1 MLEIKIQLSAT
12 DELIAAMRNLA
23 TAFADDGKT
32 PDPTANVINY
42 PTIGSQPVTEKVTA
56 AAAPKQADVPLTP
69 RATSTVGT
77 TAPVNTVPINA
88 PINPTTAQG
97 TQPTATPTAPVNP
110 TPAPV
115 ATPAQA
121 PGAPLSATPAQMATP
136 IAPTA
141 PVATP
146 APAVTPVA
154 NVAPAPAVPTS
165 APQYTL
171 DMIATA
177 GSALI
182 DAGKMDQLMQ
192 LLGKFGVASLT
203 ELAPES
209 YGAVANEL
217 RAMGAA
223 I

>member
-1 MLEIKIQLSAT
+1 MLEMKVTITAAT
-12 DELIAAMRNLA
+12 DLMAVLNNIAAAL
-23 TAFADDGKT
+23 DGKNPHT
-32 PDPTANVINY
+32 VCNQYGTDNKHIDN
-42 PTIGSQPVTEKVTA
+42 
-56 AAAPKQADVPLTP
+56 
-69 RATSTVGT
+69 VGT
-77 TAPVNTVPINA
+77 INMGVGG
-88 PINPTTAQG
+88 N
-97 TQPTATPTAPVNP
+97 TQPATPTAPVNP

-121 PGAPLSATPAQMATP
+121 PGAPLSATPAQTATP
-136 IAPTA
+136 IAPTV
-141 PVATP
+141 PVAAP
-146 APAVTPVA
+146 APTAAPAA

-217 RAMGAA
+217 RALGAA